1 MRVKDICTYNIT
13 CRLYIY
19 TYRHLHV
26 EKLRVREG
34 RKESECFLLH

>member
-1 MRVKDICTYNIT
+1 MYIQHNLQAIYI
-13 CRLYIY
+13 YIY

-26 EKLRVREG
+26 GKLRVREG